1 MVNSRYRSVF
11 TNPRPPVATC
21 VYREGGF
28 TGDKHGIIA
37 LRRSISDRVMMTI
50 HSVLNF
56 NGDPITVCIPSRYWM
71 MHQDKHHW
79 LAGKHQEETT
89 LSGVAHLSVGQVG
102 PPRGAPGG
110 RGVRFPVYSLV
121 SHFPPNS
128 RRVSALH
135 CDNANCHHT
144 SMPQGYKVESPP
156 LLGGV
161 ASHHL
166 NRQIIGNKSE
176 YFAPLGE
183 RERER
188 EREREGIVFI
198 SCLFL
203 WRNSLYPGQRWPVHW
218 S

>member
-11 TNPRPPVATC
+11 TNPRPPPVVTC

-110 RGVRFPVYSLV
+110 EAWDFLCTARSLT
-121 SHFPPNS
+121 S
-128 RRVSALH
+128 RLIPGVSAPCTVTMLI
-135 CDNANCHHT
+135 AITPRCHKGT
-144 SMPQGYKVESPP
+144 K
-156 LLGGV
+156 
-161 ASHHL
+161 
-166 NRQIIGNKSE
+166 
-176 YFAPLGE
+176 
-183 RERER
+183 
-188 EREREGIVFI
+188 
-198 SCLFL
+198 
-203 WRNSLYPGQRWPVHW
+203 
-218 S
+218 